1 MEKTRKAAL
10 LNGDTQYF
18 SGVPCKHGHIAAR
31 RAKTGECLD
40 CRYIALSKWRKENPQ
55 KVKQHNDT
63 QYARHSESLK
73 ARSRRFN
80 ELNSEVVNAKKRE
93 YQKKNLHI
101 FAANN
106 AKRDAAKLQRTPA
119 WLTEDDKWMMSQV
132 YELAL
137 LREKIVGGKWHVDHI
152 IPLQGKLVSGLHVI
166 NNLQVIPAKLN
177 RSKSNNYKVT

>member
-18 SGVPCKHGHIAAR
+18 SGIPCKHGHIAAR

-55 KVKQHNDT
+55 QVKKHNDT
-63 QYARHSESLK
+63 QYALHSEELK
-73 ARSRRFN
+73 ARSRLFN
-80 ELNSEVVNAKKRE
+80 KVNSEVINEKKRI

-106 AKRDAAKLQRTPA
+106 AKREAAKLQRTPA
-119 WLTEDDKWMMSQV
+119 WLTEDDKWVMAEA
-132 YELAL
+132 YELAA

-152 IPLQGKLVSGLHVI
+152 VPLQGKVVSGLHTPI
-166 NNLQVIPAKLN
+166 NLQVIPAKLN
-177 RSKSNNYKVT
+177 RSKSNNYKVL

>member
-18 SGVPCKHGHIAAR
+18 SGLPCKHGHIAAR

-55 KVKQHNDT
+55 QVKKHNNT
-63 QYARHSESLK
+63 QYALHSESLK
-73 ARSRRFN
+73 ARSRIFYEQN
-80 ELNSEVVNAKKRE
+80 AEVLRE
-93 YQKKNLHI
+93 KGRDYQKKNLHK

-119 WLTEDDKWMMSQV
+119 WLTEDDKWIMAQA
-132 YELAL
+132 YELAV
-137 LREKIVGGKWHVDHI
+137 LREKVVGGKWHVDHI
-152 IPLQGKLVSGLHVI
+152 VPLQGKVVSGLHVP
-166 NNLQVIPAKLN
+166 NNLQILPAKLN
-177 RSKSNNYKVT
+177 RSKSNNYRVS

>member
-18 SGVPCKHGHIAAR
+18 SGLPCKHGHIAAR

-40 CRYIALSKWRKENPQ
+40 CRYIALTKWRKENPHQ
-55 KVKQHNDT
+55 VKKHNDT
-63 QYARHSESLK
+63 QYVSHSESLK
-73 ARSRRFN
+73 ARSRKFYIQN
-80 ELNSEVVNAKKRE
+80 VEVLRE
-93 YQKKNLHI
+93 KSKVYQKKNLHK

-119 WLTEDDKWMMSQV
+119 WLTEDDKWVMAQA
-132 YELAL
+132 YELAV

-152 IPLQGKLVSGLHVI
+152 IPLQGKIVSGLHMPT
-166 NNLQVIPAKLN
+166 NLQVIPAKLN
-177 RSKSNNYKVT
+177 RSKSNNYEVL